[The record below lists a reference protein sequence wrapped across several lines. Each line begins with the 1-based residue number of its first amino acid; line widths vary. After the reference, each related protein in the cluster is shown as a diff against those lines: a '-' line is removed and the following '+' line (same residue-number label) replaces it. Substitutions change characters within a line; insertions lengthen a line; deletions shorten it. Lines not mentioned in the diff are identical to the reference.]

1 MTERRTQ
8 VQAGVDIYTVKE
20 LLGHKDLRMTV
31 RYCHLSPEK
40 LWDAVKV
47 LDAEG
52 AGHVL
57 VTVREKAERAGVAS
71 T

>member
-20 LLGHKDLRMTV
+20 PLGHKDLRMTV

-40 LWDAVKV
+40 LRDAAKV
-47 LDAEG
+47 LDAEE

-57 VTVREKAERAGVAS
+57 VTVREKAERAGVAI